1 MQFLAMA
8 VETPQSEGHQLRQ
21 RACEYAT
28 ANARAAS
35 DSRSV
40 TSAQGAICDGGGK
53 GSEALANDA
62 LSSVVSDAVQGSS
75 VEELEA
81 EYQKLQASSQEA
93 HLAGFVA
100 HAGRYAGAAEV
111 GPSPRSQHLSAFI
124 DHAGRYGAGGGG
136 GRDEHTTSPF

>member
-1 MQFLAMA
+1 MDVATPHAPTFFDWERSQQGQAT
-8 VETPQSEGHQLRQ
+8 VETQAQSTG
-21 RACEYAT
+21 
-28 ANARAAS
+28 
-35 DSRSV
+35 
-40 TSAQGAICDGGGK
+40 GGGK